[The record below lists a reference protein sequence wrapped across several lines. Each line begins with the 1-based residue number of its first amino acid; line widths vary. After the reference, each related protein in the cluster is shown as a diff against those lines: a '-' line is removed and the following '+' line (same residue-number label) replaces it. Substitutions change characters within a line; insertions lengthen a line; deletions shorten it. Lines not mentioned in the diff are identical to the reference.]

1 MQIVLG
7 VRELWYIVSTKD
19 HIDLGYHATCSNLTN
34 PKVSNN
40 SSDSLSDNGQQNGS
54 IFIINTFENNHLVQN
69 NTL

>member
-34 PKVSNN
+34 PKVSN